1 MELGVVHVDTFLF
14 LDSLLSIIQV
24 QDLREGGL
32 KTKDGKEKPNSLKYN
47 MLVEKNIFS
56 ESLDLLLFQAKDDL
70 GHSLFFC

>member
-14 LDSLLSIIQV
+14 LGSLLSIIHV

-47 MLVEKNIFS
+47 VCEKNIYS
-56 ESLDLLLFQAKDDL
+56 KSLDLLLFQAKDDL
-70 GHSLFFC
+70 GHSFFFC